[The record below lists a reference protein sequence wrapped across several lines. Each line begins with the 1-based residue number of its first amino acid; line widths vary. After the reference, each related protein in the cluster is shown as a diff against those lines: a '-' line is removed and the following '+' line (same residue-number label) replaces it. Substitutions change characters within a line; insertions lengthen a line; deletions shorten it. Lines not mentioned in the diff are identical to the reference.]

1 MPSDNEIRAQAAV
14 EDTSL
19 ASEQTLRYAQELR
32 ELYGEERTQRSRAEE
47 ALDRLDDS
55 YATTVRALAAALEL
69 RDDSTGGHA
78 SRVASLALTL
88 AAKVDPALA
97 SVRQTEY
104 GFLLHDIGKIGI
116 PDGILL
122 KPGPLDIDERAE
134 MERHPALGSGIIAQ
148 IPYLS
153 GTALQ
158 IVAAHHERWD
168 GLGYPNGLRGEQI
181 PLAARIFALA
191 DTFDAMTNARPYRR
205 AVTVE
210 QALEEIQRCSG
221 TQFDPAIVATFLAL
235 VPELLKAG

>member
-1 MPSDNEIRAQAAV
+1 MPSDNENREQTTV

-32 ELYGEERTQRSRAEE
+32 ELYGEERTQRGRAEE
-47 ALDRLDDS
+47 ALDRLEDS

-69 RDDSTGGHA
+69 RDDTTGGHA
-78 SRVASLALTL
+78 SRVASLALKL
-88 AAKVDPALA
+88 ADRVDPGLA

-104 GFLLHDIGKIGI
+104 GFLLHDIGKIGL

-134 MERHPALGSGIIAQ
+134 MERHPMLGSGIIAR

-158 IVAAHHERWD
+158 IVSAHHERWD

-181 PLAARIFALA
+181 PLGARIFALA
-191 DTFDAMTNARPYRR
+191 DAYDAMTNDRPYRR
-205 AVTVE
+205 ALTVE
-210 QALEEIQRCSG
+210 QALAEIERCSG
-221 TQFDPAIVATFLAL
+221 KQFDPAITSTFLSL
-235 VPELLKAG
+235 MPELLKAA

>member
-1 MPSDNEIRAQAAV
+1 MPTDNENRELEAL

-47 ALDRLDDS
+47 ALDRLEDS
-55 YATTVRALAAALEL
+55 YTTTVRALAAALEL
-69 RDDSTGGHA
+69 RDDATGGHA
-78 SRVASLALTL
+78 SRVAGLALTL
-88 AAKVDPALA
+88 AEMVDPALA
-97 SVRQTEY
+97 AVRQTEY

-122 KPGPLDIDERAE
+122 KPGALDPGERE
-134 MERHPALGSGIIAQ
+134 KMERHPALGGGIVAQ

-191 DTFDAMTNARPYRR
+191 DTFDAMTNDRPYRR
-205 AVTVE
+205 ALTVE
-210 QALEEIQRCSG
+210 QALEEIERCSG
-221 TQFDPAIVATFLAL
+221 TQFDPAIVTTFLSLA
-235 VPELLKAG
+235 PELLKAA